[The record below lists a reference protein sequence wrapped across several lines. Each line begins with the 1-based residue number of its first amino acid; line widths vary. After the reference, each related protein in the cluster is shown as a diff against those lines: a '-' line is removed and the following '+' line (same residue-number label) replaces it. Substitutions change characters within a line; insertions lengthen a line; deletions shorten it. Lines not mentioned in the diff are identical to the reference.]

1 METTE
6 KSSLMEK
13 YLTPVAVLVG
23 ALIIAGAFIFGHAG
37 KPTDNTQGQQP
48 TANVD
53 IKNVKTDGDPFIGN
67 ANAPV
72 TIAFWFDYQCPF
84 CKQFEENTMPQVYD
98 QYIKTGKVKVVLKD
112 FQFLGNDSTT
122 GAEFARAMWDAYPD
136 KFYDWYKAMFAA
148 QDQEGDQGFGNLD
161 SIKALTA
168 KMPGVDVNKVVALM
182 NQKKAQY
189 DAAIEADRSEGQSM
203 GVNGTPAMI
212 IGTKLLSGAQPFT
225 ALQPLI
231 EGELTK

>member
-6 KSSLMEK
+6 KSTFMEK

-23 ALIIAGAFIFGHAG
+23 ALIIAAAFIFGHAG
-37 KPTDNTQGQQP
+37 KPADATQGQQP
-48 TANVD
+48 TANAD

-84 CKQFEENTMPQVYD
+84 CKQFEENAMPQVYD

-122 GAEFARAMWDAYPD
+122 DAEFARAVWAVYPD

-148 QDQEGDQGFGNLD
+148 QDQEGDQGFGDLD
-161 SIKALTA
+161 SVKALTA
-168 KMPGVDVNKVVALM
+168 KIPGIDVAKVVANL
-182 NQKKAQY
+182 NANKAQY
-189 DAAIEADRSEGQSM
+189 DAAIDADRSEGQSM

-231 EGELTK
+231 EAQLTK